1 MEFPKEQVL
10 ESLTACADFC
20 CGECHYKKFEHQDYT
35 WRCIHKLIVDVNT
48 LLTEKGNMN
57 ESHSEYSSSCIT

>member
-10 ESLTACADFC
+10 ESLAACADFC
-20 CGECHYKKFEHQDYT
+20 CGECHYKKFESKQYT

-48 LLTEKGNMN
+48 LFTEKGNMD
-57 ESHSEYSSSCIT
+57 ESSSEYPFPCLS